1 MLRRVR
7 IEQFDQEIAVGPD
20 ETILAAALELGLD
33 YPFMCQQG
41 QCGACKSY
49 LVAGEVD
56 LGNFYNPMVLPD
68 EERRRGLILACQ
80 ARPLSDCVV
89 SIGELAGQLGH
100 VVRETACV
108 VSAKEQAA
116 AEMTVLRLA
125 PRDGVP
131 LLFSAGQY
139 AMLTFAGLPPRE
151 YSMANRPGDREL
163 EFHVQHLPNGLVTG
177 HVATHL
183 AVGDPVSLRGPFGT
197 AYFRDEHLGP
207 VLLAAGGSGLAP
219 IESIVETALASGLTQ
234 RFHLYVGA
242 RTEANLYREDRLRAL
257 AARHRNLI
265 LVFALSDA
273 AGDSAR
279 RRGTVSEV
287 VAGDFD
293 DLSAFHAYLAGPPR
307 HCETTRDVLLARGLP
322 AEACF
327 MDPFVTAGDR

>member
-1 MLRRVR
+1 MTRRVR
-7 IEQFDQEIAVGPD
+7 IEQFDREIAVGPD
-20 ETILAAALELGLD
+20 ETILGAALALGLD

-56 LGNFYNPMVLPD
+56 LGNFYNPMVLPE

-100 VVRETACV
+100 AVREIECV

-116 AEMTVLRLA
+116 AEMTVLKLA

-139 AMLTFAGLPPRE
+139 AMLTFPDLPPRE
-151 YSMANRPGDREL
+151 YSMANRPGDAEL
-163 EFHVQHLPNGLVTG
+163 EFQIQHLPDGLVSG
-177 HVATHL
+177 HVAARL
-183 AVGDPVSLRGPFGT
+183 SVGDHVSLRGPCGA

-219 IESIVETALASGLTQ
+219 IQSIVETALASGLTQ
-234 RFHLYVGA
+234 RFHLYFGV
-242 RTEANLYREDRLRAL
+242 RTAANLYHEERLLAL

-265 LVFALSDA
+265 LVCALSEA
-273 AGDSAR
+273 QGDSAR
-279 RRGTVSEV
+279 RRGNLSEII
-287 VAGDFD
+287 AGDFS

-322 AEACF
+322 VEACF
-327 MDPFVTAGDR
+327 MDPFVTAWDR

>member
-1 MLRRVR
+1 MTRRVR
-7 IEQFDQEIAVGPD
+7 IEQLDREIAVGPD

-56 LGNFYNPMVLPD
+56 LGNFYNPMVLPE

-100 VVRETACV
+100 VVREIECV
-108 VSAKEQAA
+108 VVGTEQAA

-131 LLFSAGQY
+131 LNFSAGQY
-139 AMLTFAGLPPRE
+139 ATLTFPSLPPRE
-151 YSMANRPGDREL
+151 YSMANRPGDLAL
-163 EFHVQHLPNGLVTG
+163 EFHVQHLPDGLVSG
-177 HVATHL
+177 HVAARL
-183 AVGDPVSLRGPFGT
+183 RAGDSVALRGPFGT

-207 VLLAAGGSGLAP
+207 VILAAGGSGLAP
-219 IESIVETALASGLTQ
+219 IQSIVETALAAGLTQ

-242 RTEANLYREDRLRAL
+242 RTEANLYHEGRLRAL
-257 AARHRNLI
+257 AVRHRNLI

-273 AGDSAR
+273 PDGRAR
-279 RRGTVSEV
+279 RRGTVSEII
-287 VAGDFD
+287 AGDFG
-293 DLSAFHAYLAGPPR
+293 DLTAFNAYLAGPPG
-307 HCETTRDVLLARGLP
+307 HCEATRDVLLARGLP

-327 MDPFVTAGDR
+327 TDPFVTAWER